1 MLLLVYHFKTGVN
14 TSNSLPRVAL
24 ASAEINPQ
32 LLVKC
37 SLARIEFV
45 LLAVS
50 LSPLEF
56 NRTAV
61 ALTIHTMATLRLNRN
76 A

>member
-32 LLVKC
+32 LLGK
-37 SLARIEFV
+37 LIEFV
-45 LLAVS
+45 LLTLS
-50 LSPLEF
+50 LSLLEF